1 MVIYLLLLGG
11 MALLF
16 IKLPTSFLPQE
27 DRGIFTVQ
35 VQLPAGSTLQQTS
48 KVVEKVEQYFLTEEK
63 QDVVSVFA
71 IIGSGPGGNG
81 QNVARLFVR
90 LKDRGSAH
98 LGRQQFVRHHRSRHA
113 GIQQD

>member
-1 MVIYLLLLGG
+1 MGRILHASGRYMVIYLLLLGG

-48 KVVEKVEQYFLTEEK
+48 KVVEKVERYFLTEEK
-63 QDVVSVFA
+63 QDVCRCSPSSA
-71 IIGSGPGGNG
+71 PGP
-81 QNVARLFVR
+81 AATA
-90 LKDRGSAH
+90 KT
-98 LGRQQFVRHHRSRHA
+98 
-113 GIQQD
+113 